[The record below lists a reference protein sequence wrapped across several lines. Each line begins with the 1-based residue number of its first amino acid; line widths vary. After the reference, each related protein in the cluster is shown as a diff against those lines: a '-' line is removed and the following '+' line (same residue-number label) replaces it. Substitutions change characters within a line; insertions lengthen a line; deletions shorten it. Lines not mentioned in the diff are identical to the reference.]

1 MKRHQ
6 DTTRSWEVFI
16 SYASEDR
23 EEVAEPLATNLSGWG
38 LRVWYDQSV
47 LRLGDSLRRSI
58 DKGLARSRFGVIVLS
73 PAFFDK
79 HWPNY
84 ELDGLAQRES
94 DGSKVLLPLWFRVSD
109 GDVRYYSPSL
119 ADRVAVKWEDGLA
132 SVTTEIVR
140 EVRPDLLKKAIDDVL
155 PLAPINKAEDL
166 IFLLRRAEAWN
177 FGNEQPETEQE
188 ANFVA
193 DFFGFLQWWIDIGE
207 DCDADQGARMRFMLS
222 KKVREVHER
231 GWRIFAAPDTR
242 SSKTEKKEYLRVA
255 VVALAREGAT
265 AAVQA
270 GDAFLIHR
278 PGNHE
283 KPK

>member
-1 MKRHQ
+1 
-6 DTTRSWEVFI
+6 
-16 SYASEDR
+16 
-23 EEVAEPLATNLSGWG
+23 
-38 LRVWYDQSV
+38 
-47 LRLGDSLRRSI
+47 
-58 DKGLARSRFGVIVLS
+58 VIVLS

-94 DGSKVLLPLWFRVSD
+94 DGSKVILPLWFRVSD
-109 GDVRYYSPSL
+109 GDVRSYSPSL

-231 GWRIFAAPDTR
+231 GWHIFAAPDTR

-265 AAVQA
+265 DAVQA